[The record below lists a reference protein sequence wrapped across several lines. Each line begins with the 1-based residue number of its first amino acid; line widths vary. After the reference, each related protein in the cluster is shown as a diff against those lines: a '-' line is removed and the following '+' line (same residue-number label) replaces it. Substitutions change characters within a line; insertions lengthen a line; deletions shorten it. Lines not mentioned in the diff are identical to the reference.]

1 MTNIYAKLLKL
12 RRFLWFR
19 ANFQV
24 FSIADFKLGVH
35 FRSSSCRN
43 TNQKAK
49 KPKKKQAQETSA
61 SYDNIFRTILNIVL
75 QVLNKCANPF
85 NIYLS
90 QVNNRNRRK
99 RCEQIKTL
107 KILETIKTVERTLQR
122 RSGVFIVDFECIKH
136 LFLMFLLLT
145 LNK

>member
-1 MTNIYAKLLKL
+1 MELLKL
-12 RRFLWFR
+12 RLLWFWSK
-19 ANFQV
+19 FQV
-24 FSIADFKLGVH
+24 ISIADFKLGVH
-35 FRSSSCRN
+35 LHSSSCKN

-49 KPKKKQAQETSA
+49 KIQAQETSA

-75 QVLNKCANPF
+75 QVLNKCANSS

-90 QVNNRNRRK
+90 KVNNRNTRK
-99 RCEQIKTL
+99 RCEKINAL

-122 RSGVFIVDFECIKH
+122 RSGVFIVDSECIKH

>member
-19 ANFQV
+19 AKFQV

-49 KPKKKQAQETSA
+49 KPKSQKKNKLKKPLLVMITYLELFWTSFYKFWTNALTHLTFTCLKSTIETEEKGVKNK
-61 SYDNIFRTILNIVL
+61 NIKNTRNNKNSRTNSPTSFWCFYCWLWM
-75 QVLNKCANPF
+75 
-85 NIYLS
+85 
-90 QVNNRNRRK
+90 
-99 RCEQIKTL
+99 
-107 KILETIKTVERTLQR
+107 
-122 RSGVFIVDFECIKH
+122 H
-136 LFLMFLLLT
+136 
-145 LNK
+145 